1 MFKFNKPAVLATLG
15 WGILFTGIA
24 GFILG
29 KFSGAVQCHA
39 NFQCAYSLA
48 GNEWLPLSSVLI
60 GVAVSSLVVWL
71 GSNDQAVAQVVVD

>member
-1 MFKFNKPAVLATLG
+1 MIKFNKPAVLATIG
-15 WGILFTGIA
+15 WGVLFAVLT

-29 KFSGAVQCHA
+29 KFSGAVQCQA

-48 GNEWLPLSSVLI
+48 GNEWLPLASVLI

-71 GSNDQAVAQVVVD
+71 GSNDQAEAQVVVD